1 MDNYS
6 FLNTAHTAYFADL
19 YDQYLQDPDKVEP
32 SWRAFFQG
40 FDFGLESNGV
50 DELVASNETKNVE
63 IPEHLQKEFKVV
75 KLIDGYRTRGHL
87 FTKTNPVRERRKY
100 QPTLDIEN
108 FGLSNED
115 LSIVFNAGEIMGI
128 GPSSLNDIIKHLQRI
143 YCSSIGVE
151 YMYIRNPERVNWIQQ
166 RLNVNDNHPEFSVEK
181 KKNILKKLNQ
191 AVSLSL
197 IHI

>member
-40 FDFGLESNGV
+40 FDFGLESNGIN
-50 DELVASNETKNVE
+50 ELIASNETKNIE

-87 FTKTNPVRERRKY
+87 FTRNK
-100 QPTLDIEN
+100 
-108 FGLSNED
+108 
-115 LSIVFNAGEIMGI
+115 
-128 GPSSLNDIIKHLQRI
+128 SSKGTSKISAN
-143 YCSSIGVE
+143 
-151 YMYIRNPERVNWIQQ
+151 IR
-166 RLNVNDNHPEFSVEK
+166 HCEFWTFK
-181 KKNILKKLNQ
+181 
-191 AVSLSL
+191 
-197 IHI
+197 

>member
-50 DELVASNETKNVE
+50 DELIASNETKNVE

-75 KLIDGYRTRGHL
+75 KWCLEDLLISSSFSNFSTAL
-87 FTKTNPVRERRKY
+87 
-100 QPTLDIEN
+100 EN
-108 FGLSNED
+108 FN
-115 LSIVFNAGEIMGI
+115 FGI
-128 GPSSLNDIIKHLQRI
+128 
-143 YCSSIGVE
+143 
-151 YMYIRNPERVNWIQQ
+151 
-166 RLNVNDNHPEFSVEK
+166 FSP
-181 KKNILKKLNQ
+181 
-191 AVSLSL
+191 
-197 IHI
+197 